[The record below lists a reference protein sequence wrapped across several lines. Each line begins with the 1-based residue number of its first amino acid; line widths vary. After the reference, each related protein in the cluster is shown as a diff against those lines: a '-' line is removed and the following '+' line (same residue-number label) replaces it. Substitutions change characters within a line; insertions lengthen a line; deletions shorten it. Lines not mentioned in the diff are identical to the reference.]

1 MSRQIIIAENAGFCF
16 GVKRAVDM
24 TAEYNTD
31 NESKVYTLGPL
42 IHNRDLVEKLEQ
54 EGIRRIDIGEIPN
67 LKEGDTVVIR
77 SHGVVPDIIDQISRT
92 GAKVLNATCPYV
104 TSIQMKARKYHGE
117 GYQIIIVGDKNHP
130 EVIGINGWCNNT
142 ALVTR
147 DGSDLENLP
156 DKVCVLSQTTEKHI
170 NFEKTVQ
177 AVTGQARD
185 VLAFN
190 TICSATRERQESAD
204 RVSKIVDL
212 MVVIG
217 GRHSSNTKKLYEI
230 CRENCS
236 NTLLVENAGELP
248 EWVISDPKLKRVG
261 VTAGA
266 STPDWIMKEVMDK
279 LRGEGASGKRDQEER
294 KSD

>member
-1 MSRQIIIAENAGFCF
+1 MSFFSSIYLNFIIFFEITLDYDILLVKSSLSGKENANVRQIIIAENAGFCF

-24 TAEYNTD
+24 TSEYNTD

-130 EVIGINGWCNNT
+130 E
-142 ALVTR
+142 
-147 DGSDLENLP
+147 
-156 DKVCVLSQTTEKHI
+156 
-170 NFEKTVQ
+170 
-177 AVTGQARD
+177 
-185 VLAFN
+185 
-190 TICSATRERQESAD
+190 
-204 RVSKIVDL
+204 
-212 MVVIG
+212 
-217 GRHSSNTKKLYEI
+217 
-230 CRENCS
+230 
-236 NTLLVENAGELP
+236 
-248 EWVISDPKLKRVG
+248 
-261 VTAGA
+261 
-266 STPDWIMKEVMDK
+266 
-279 LRGEGASGKRDQEER
+279 
-294 KSD
+294 